1 MTTVAMAQADFP
13 SRLTPAFKRTYGE
26 YINLERGYEVSAP
39 WQTGL
44 TQAGTIG
51 SFFGIL
57 LCGTLVERFGYK
69 KTTLIGLVLM
79 IAAVFLT
86 FFAPSPAVLLV
97 GQLACGV
104 PWGFFVSRTIEVK
117 GKFADLVLYCS

>member
-1 MTTVAMAQADFP
+1 MP
-13 SRLTPAFKRTYGE
+13 PAFKRTYGE
-26 YINLERGYEVSAP
+26 YIDAERGYEVAAP

-51 SFFGIL
+51 AFFGIL
-57 LCGTLVERFGYK
+57 LCGTLVERCGYK

-104 PWGFFVSRTIEVK
+104 PWGFFVSANFELK
-117 GKFADLVLYCS
+117 NESADLIWYVV